1 MRTYRNW
8 SYKPYSVVPNFAE
21 RVRKQ
26 IGRKSRWGNEKV
38 MNATTAAI
46 INTLYSA
53 GPDLTL
59 APKDMVNDV
68 TRRATAID
76 LRFLDIRC
84 LDMRGQESCGHDE
97 YSGLASRLYDALVI
111 PEGVDEVSNQ
121 YKWGTG
127 NYIAGVYVKIN
138 SRIVRY
144 DSYEEAKE
152 GNRQH
157 ILNYVESLKADY
169 MTDTDWSGKS
179 MSETTTR
186 DERLDWMLQRW
197 DDATWNR
204 LVAYKM
210 CDSLHSYKGECA
222 WKDDK
227 SKHCTHHDGRLN
239 ETVLMYYK
247 DSDCELGESS
257 SGHFA
262 MFGTSLREGYTQHY
276 LDEVEDEV
284 KFIKSLVCD
293 ETVLSHIKACIPK
306 MKTESRDW
314 LRSNYTTSEYKLKDE
329 NEPDV
334 WANREY
340 YKVKHGKRGHY
351 QLTWWPSFKQEDER
365 TREKKEQA
373 RRYEEDQTRHGL
385 EVNGWKFHAGQ
396 QASKWQPANPVFAYD
411 VAGFRFLAQATAIQF
426 ATTVGGW
433 RMNMVGQKMDKHG
446 AVIDVG
452 VKQVAIRLQIGANTD
467 PKLYTPQEL
476 MRHQYNNSP
485 LPDNYSCNRI
495 CTHEEEE

>member
-1 MRTYRNW
+1 MKTYRTW
-8 SYKPYSVVPNFAE
+8 SNKPYSVVPNFAE

-26 IGRKSRWGNEKV
+26 IGRKSRWGNEKT
-38 MNATTAAI
+38 MNATIAAI

-76 LRFLDIRC
+76 LRLLDIRC

-97 YSGLASRLYDALVI
+97 YNGLAYKLFDSLVI
-111 PEGVDEVSNQ
+111 PESVDGVTNR
-121 YKWGTG
+121 YKWSTG
-127 NYIAGVYVKIN
+127 KYIDGVYVKNN

-144 DSYEEAKE
+144 DLREESTVGNSY
-152 GNRQH
+152 H

-179 MSETTTR
+179 IDETTTR

-197 DDATWNR
+197 DDNTWNR
-204 LVAYKM
+204 LLAYKM
-210 CDSLHSYKGECA
+210 CDNLHNYKGECA

-239 ETVLMYYK
+239 ETILMYYK
-247 DSDCELGESS
+247 NTEGKYI
-257 SGHFA
+257 SGRTA
-262 MFGTSLREGYTQHY
+262 MFGTSLREAYTQHY
-276 LDEVEDEV
+276 LDEVEDEA
-284 KFIKSLVCD
+284 KFIKSLVSD
-293 ETVLSHIKACIPK
+293 ETVISHIKACIPK

-314 LRSNYTTSEYKLKDE
+314 LISTYTKSQYKLKDE

-340 YKVKHGKRGHY
+340 YEVKHGKRGHY
-351 QLTWWPSFKQEDER
+351 QLTWWGWFKQEDEKKR
-365 TREKKEQA
+365 KEAEEK

-396 QASKWQPANPVFAYD
+396 QASKWRPTNPVIVYE
-411 VAGFRFLAQATAIQF
+411 VAGFRFLRHADALLF
-426 ATTVGGW
+426 AKTVEGW
-433 RMNMVGQKMDKHG
+433 RKQMVGPKMDKRG
-446 AVIDVG
+446 ALIDVG
-452 VKQVAIRLQIGANTD
+452 VKEVTVKLRLGANTD
-467 PKLYTPQEL
+467 PKVDTPREL
-476 MRHQYNNSP
+476 THYQYNNTP
-485 LPDNYSCNRI
+485 LPENYTCNRI
-495 CTHEEEE
+495 CTHEEE

>member
-1 MRTYRNW
+1 
-8 SYKPYSVVPNFAE
+8 
-21 RVRKQ
+21 
-26 IGRKSRWGNEKV
+26 

-84 LDMRGQESCGHDE
+84 LDKRGQESCGHDE
-97 YSGLASRLYDALVI
+97 YDGVASQFYNALSIPKDIDALT
-111 PEGVDEVSNQ
+111 ST
-121 YKWGTG
+121 YKWLTYEQAPDGTWE
-127 NYIAGVYVKIN
+127 YHESK
-138 SRIVRY
+138 IVRF
-144 DSYEEAKE
+144 DSREELAEPK
-152 GNRQH
+152 RQH

-169 MTDTDWSGKS
+169 MTDTDWSGKGIG
-179 MSETTTR
+179 ETTTR

-197 DDATWNR
+197 DDADWVR
-204 LVAYKM
+204 LLSYKM
-210 CDSLHSYKGECA
+210 FDDMYGYKGECA

-227 SKHCTHHDGRLN
+227 SKRCTHHDGRLN
-239 ETVLMYYK
+239 ETILMYYK
-247 DSDCELGESS
+247 NTEGKYI
-257 SGHFA
+257 SGRTA
-262 MFGTSLREGYTQHY
+262 MIGTSLRKGYTQHY
-276 LDEVEDEV
+276 LDELEDESGKREA

-314 LRSNYTTSEYKLKDE
+314 LLSNYTTSEYKLKDE

-334 WANREY
+334 WANRDY

-351 QLTWWPSFKQEDER
+351 QLTWWRWFKQDDER
-365 TREKKEQA
+365 KRKEEEQA

-396 QASKWQPANPVFAYD
+396 QASKWRPINPVIVYE
-411 VAGFRFLAQATAIQF
+411 VAGFRFLQHPNALRF
-426 ATTVGGW
+426 AHAVEGW
-433 RMNMVGQKMDKHG
+433 RVHMVGPKMEGKHG
-446 AVIDVG
+446 AVIDVEIKEVE
-452 VKQVAIRLQIGANTD
+452 VKLWLRATTD
-467 PKLYTPQEL
+467 PKLYAPHSL
-476 MRHQYNNSP
+476 LWHLYINSP
-485 LPDNYSCNRI
+485 LPENYYCTQI
-495 CTHEEEE
+495 CTHVEEE